1 MDYGPWFRPSKLEV
15 YKGDMKA
22 YLQEKTQLLFDSQGV
37 ETFIFEAETC
47 ISMTDLVEGNR

>member
-1 MDYGPWFRPSKLEV
+1 MI
-15 YKGDMKA
+15 A